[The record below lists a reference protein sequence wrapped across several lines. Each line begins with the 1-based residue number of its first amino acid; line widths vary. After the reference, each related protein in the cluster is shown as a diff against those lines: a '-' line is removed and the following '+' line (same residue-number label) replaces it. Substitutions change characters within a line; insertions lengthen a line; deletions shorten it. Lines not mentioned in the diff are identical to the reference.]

1 MPPNGP
7 LDERDSRARGL
18 NNVDIESIEGVVYL
32 SEEFDNEIRRD
43 GETITWSGKYS
54 GHYEGRS
61 VFEESPRGLSVAEAL
76 DWGRQRSPFVLI
88 RPRNGITYSAGPVPY
103 KGAPE
108 LPGEIDLRSPLLS
121 ERRATESDGG
131 TRTWEIE
138 VLVGTDLK
146 ELMRGPGFTQ
156 RVSEIVDSSP
166 LTVVESPEKT
176 SPPRYLLRVDGISA
190 SDAEKIARREIE
202 RAIADAISTQ
212 GLRGVGGWTISIGEI
227 RLVTGG

>member
-1 MPPNGP
+1 
-7 LDERDSRARGL
+7 
-18 NNVDIESIEGVVYL
+18 
-32 SEEFDNEIRRD
+32 
-43 GETITWSGKYS
+43 
-54 GHYEGRS
+54 
-61 VFEESPRGLSVAEAL
+61 
-76 DWGRQRSPFVLI
+76 
-88 RPRNGITYSAGPVPY
+88 
-103 KGAPE
+103 
-108 LPGEIDLRSPLLS
+108 
-121 ERRATESDGG
+121 
-131 TRTWEIE
+131 

-227 RLVTGG
+227 RLVTGGGFGAPLRRGAGGAWSPRRGGGTTRSW